1 MKSVEEIVKLLNN
14 SPSGDGGIVNS
25 SNNSPSGDGGIVN
38 SSNNSPSGDGNIA
51 ESSNNSPSGDG
62 GSVFFLGIGGIG
74 MSALARYFNSIGV
87 AVSGYDKTETT
98 LCKQLVAEGISI
110 HYEDNI
116 ELIDKN
122 AQLVIYT
129 PALPKDHKELNYYLQ
144 NGFTVTK
151 RSDVLGSIT
160 STGFNIC
167 VAGTHGKTT
176 TSTMVAHILRHSD
189 YGCNAFLGGI
199 AVNYNSNFW
208 SSKKNV
214 FVAEADEYDRSFL
227 KLSPDVA
234 IISSMDPDHL
244 DIYGTA
250 ANMEQAFIDFSARI
264 KPGGLL
270 ISKYGLTRGNDLIA
284 SNHITYDVQNE
295 KADVHATNIRISNG
309 SYVFDIQIKDRLIK
323 DVVLNMGGMHNIEN
337 ATAAIATAVH
347 LKISEEKIK
356 AAVTDFKGVKRRFE
370 YIIKNEKTV
379 MIDDYAHHPEELRAL
394 ISSTKKLFGNKK
406 CIVVFQPHLFSRT
419 KDLADGFAEV
429 LDLADEVVLLP
440 IYPARE
446 LPMEG
451 VSSEMILERM
461 HSENK
466 VVLSKE
472 NLLKHLAQEVA
483 AHVEEGYNGTV
494 FITAGAGDIDTLVE
508 PLKKIIE
515 NK

>member
-1 MKSVEEIVKLLNN
+1 MKSVAEIVKSLYN
-14 SPSGDGGIVNS
+14 SPLGDGGIVKS
-25 SNNSPSGDGGIVN
+25 LNNSPL
-38 SSNNSPSGDGNIA
+38 A
-51 ESSNNSPSGDG
+51 SGDG

-98 LCKQLVAEGISI
+98 LCKQLAAEGISI

-116 ELIDKN
+116 KLIDKN

-129 PALPKDHKELNYYLQ
+129 PAVPKDHKELNYYLQ

-151 RSDVLGSIT
+151 RSDVLGAIT
-160 STGFNIC
+160 ASGFNIC

-176 TSTMVAHILRHSD
+176 TSTMLAHILRHSN

-264 KPGGLL
+264 KSGGLL

-323 DVVLNMGGMHNIEN
+323 QVVLNMGGMHNIEN
-337 ATAAIATAVH
+337 ATAAIAVATH
-347 LKISEEKIK
+347 IGISEEKIK
-356 AAVTDFKGVKRRFE
+356 AAVADFKGVKRRFE
-370 YIIKNEKTV
+370 YIIKNGKTV
-379 MIDDYAHHPEELRAL
+379 LIDDYAHHPEELRAL
-394 ISSTKKLFGNKK
+394 ISSTKKLFSNKK

-419 KDLADGFAEV
+419 RDLADGFAEV
-429 LDLADEVVLLP
+429 LDLADEVIILP

-472 NLLKHLAQEVA
+472 NLLKHIEQEVA